1 MEGWETE
8 RVKELEQS
16 LGAQKGTTVLA
27 DGTGLNS
34 IYFTSVYGERSFLAR
49 RKEPCALT
57 KDITN

>member
-1 MEGWETE
+1 M
-8 RVKELEQS
+8 KELEQS